1 MKNPTVRIAPAARRA
16 IKTFIAAVVGVVVV
30 QAGVSSAQSTGNFPT
45 RALRIIVPVAA
56 GGNVDIVARAVAQ
69 GLSERFGQQVVVE
82 NRPSASSLVGTQ
94 AVAKSPADG
103 YTLLAIANTFV
114 SAPAIVAAPGY
125 DPVKDFHGVTLTCR
139 IPMVLV
145 VNPNLPVRNVRE
157 LIALAKAQPGAVTY
171 ATSGNGSTGHI
182 AAEMFS
188 RQANVKM
195 LHIPYKGNAQS
206 LTDLV
211 GGQVMVMFDQV
222 STSVPFVNAGKLRPI
237 GVTTRTR
244 AAVFPD
250 VPTIDEAGLKGYED
264 VTFNGIMA
272 PTGVPRDVMERL
284 QIEVTKVLAVP
295 ELKKRY
301 IDRGIE
307 LAASRSPD
315 EFSAYIKTQVENYT
329 RIARDAGIKAD

>member
-1 MKNPTVRIAPAARRA
+1 MSAVGLAIVLRSCLGYAQGTFPA
-16 IKTFIAAVVGVVVV
+16 
-30 QAGVSSAQSTGNFPT
+30 

-56 GGNVDIVARAVAQ
+56 GGNVDIVARAIAQ
-69 GLSERFGQQVVVE
+69 GLSERVGQQVIVE

-94 AVAKSPADG
+94 AVAKAAADG

-114 SAPAIVAAPGY
+114 SAPAIVSAPGY
-125 DPVKDFHGVTLTCR
+125 EPVKDFTGVTLTCR

-145 VNPNLPVRNVRE
+145 VNPSLPVRSVKE
-157 LIALAKAQPGAVTY
+157 LIALAKAKPGAVTY

-182 AAEMFS
+182 AAEIFS
-188 RQANVKM
+188 RQAGVKM
-195 LHIPYKGNAQS
+195 LNIPYKGNAQS

-211 GGQVMVMFDQV
+211 GGQVMIMFDQV
-222 STSVPFVNAGKLRPI
+222 STSAPFVNAGKLRPI

-244 AAVFPD
+244 SALFPD

-272 PTGVPRDVMERL
+272 PTGVPRDAVERL
-284 QIEVTKVLAVP
+284 HAEIAKVLAVP

-301 IDRGIE
+301 LERGIE
-307 LAASRSPD
+307 LDASRTPD
-315 EFSAYIKTQVENYT
+315 EFTAYIKSQVENYA